1 MTPAPNPDTMPAT
14 SPAGGRELP
23 SDLLARPAAEGA
35 RRLALAL
42 LARAEEADARLPDPE
57 ETEALHDFRVAI
69 RRLRSTLRAYRP
81 HLADSVG
88 RKLRARLRALAAA
101 TNPGRDSEVQLSWL
115 AGVRPSLRPH
125 ERRGHAWLAARLE
138 ERRDAAYRRVHD
150 EVRQGFAAL
159 APRLRKRLS
168 RYRVEVQLEE
178 GWHPV
183 SMRQALAGELEGHAA
198 ALAAALGEV
207 RSLADEAKAHEARIE
222 AKRLRYLLEPFADDL
237 AGAKEAVKRLRALQ
251 DLLGELNDAHLLAA
265 EVGRAIEDA
274 AAARA
279 RDLHELA
286 LAGEA
291 DRLRTAQR
299 RGERAGLLALTR
311 RLAERREQLFARL
324 AKEWLADGA
333 APRFAAEVATLA
345 DEPAGNPTPP

>member
-1 MTPAPNPDTMPAT
+1 M
-14 SPAGGRELP
+14 SPAARDLP
-23 SDLLARPAAEGA
+23 ADLLARPAEEGA

-42 LARAEEADARLPDPE
+42 LARAGEADARLPDPE
-57 ETEALHDFRVAI
+57 DTEALHDFRVAI

-88 RKLRARLRALAAA
+88 RKLRARLRAIAAA
-101 TNPGRDSEVQLSWL
+101 TNPGRDSEVQLAWL
-115 AGVRPSLRPH
+115 AGVRGSLRPH

-159 APRLRKRLS
+159 APRLGKRLA
-168 RYRVEVQLEE
+168 RYRIEVQLEE

-183 SMRQALAGELEGHAA
+183 SMRQALAEELEGHAA
-198 ALAAALGEV
+198 ALATALGEV
-207 RSLADEAKAHEARIE
+207 RSLADEARAHEARIE
-222 AKRLRYLLEPFADDL
+222 AKRLRYLLEPFVDDL
-237 AGAKEAVKRLRALQ
+237 AGAKDAVKRLRSLQ

-291 DRLRTAQR
+291 ERLRTAQR

-324 AKEWLADGA
+324 AEDWLTDGA
-333 APRFAAEVATLA
+333 ATRFAAEVATLA
-345 DEPAGNPTPP
+345 DEPGGNPTPP